1 MTRVELLLDS
11 LESYLEIYLHAKK
24 DNLNDLENFIEASK
38 FEDKLFSLNND
49 IQLTLKDSASSSSD
63 TISYDL
69 IKSQRQN
76 IYSRGK
82 NCVKLFIYIHNQI
95 SNFI

>member
-11 LESYLEIYLHAKK
+11 LESYLEISSHSKK
-24 DNLNDLENFIEASK
+24 QNINDLENFIEASK
-38 FEDKLFSLNND
+38 FEDKLFSLNDD
-49 IQLTLKDSASSSSD
+49 IQVILKDSASSSSD

-76 IYSRGK
+76 IYSRGCK
-82 NCVKLFIYIHNQI
+82 IIYLHV
-95 SNFI
+95 SNF